1 MQLLLN
7 YFKIYSFFF
16 REVCN
21 LPNINQCVLILVLIK
36 LKNMLLTLLLQK
48 NKSCLTAF
56 SFLIIFLIPLLS
68 LAQTNK
74 KAAITGK
81 VLDAQTGEPLPY
93 ASVRLFKSADNQ
105 LLTGAITDETGLFT
119 LDAPLGQYYALLE
132 FMGYKALQTNPITLT
147 QDKPTHNLGTV
158 KLQTAAGKTLNEVV
172 VQAEKSSMELS
183 LDKKIFN
190 VGQDLANA
198 GGSAT
203 EILSNI
209 PSVAVDAEGNVKLRG
224 SGNVRILIDGK
235 PSGLVSFKGGSGLQ
249 QLQGSLI
256 DKVEIITNP
265 SARYEAEGMSGIIN
279 IVLKKERK
287 NGFNGS
293 FEVIGGEPANYGG
306 AANLNYRHNKVNFF
320 INYGL
325 AYRITPSRGSLY
337 QEVSAN
343 DTTSVL
349 RQSYNTR
356 LRGFNNNIRGGL
368 DFFFTETSILT
379 ASYLFRRSDV
389 NRIRHIR
396 YEDYLA
402 NQPLQSYTAR
412 KQDED
417 EDEVNAE
424 YAITY
429 KKTFAREGQELVAD
443 FRFLDY
449 WERSDQIYTQNTFS
463 PDGTPDPAQA
473 LLQRSLNDEYE
484 KQYLTQI
491 DYVQPFGEGGKL
503 EAGFRSSFRDMVND
517 YLVGNQNAA
526 GEITPLP
533 GLDNYFIY
541 DENIN
546 ALYGIVGNK
555 TKKISYQVG
564 LRAEHTD
571 VKTTLRETNE
581 VNPRRYTNLFP
592 SAHFTY
598 NLPKENA
605 LQISYSRRVRRP
617 VYNELSPYSTFS
629 DSRNIN
635 IGNPNLNPEFTNA
648 FDLGHIKY
656 FNIGSLSSS
665 LFFRQSISK
674 IATIRRVN
682 NLGIASFRPENLEGE
697 EAYGAEFTGSFTP
710 APWWKLDQSFNFF
723 RAITDGSNFEQNY
736 STDTYSWFTRH
747 TSRFT
752 LPQDIDFQV
761 RANYEAPQR
770 TPQGSQRALYYLDL
784 GLSKDFLNKKGTVTL
799 NVLDLFNT
807 RITRAIYRGQNLEGG
822 TFYTSSE
829 NQGRRRQ
836 VNLTLSYRLNQAA
849 PTGKPKTLGTE

>member
-1 MQLLLN
+1 M
-7 YFKIYSFFF
+7 S
-16 REVCN
+16 
-21 LPNINQCVLILVLIK
+21 LPLLIK
-36 LKNMLLTLLLQK
+36 KNHFWLIAIILFIGLLM
-48 NKSCLTAF
+48 
-56 SFLIIFLIPLLS
+56 PLAG
-68 LAQTNK
+68 LAQASK
-74 KAAITGK
+74 KAAVNGK

-93 ASVRLFKSADNQ
+93 ATVRLFKRADDALISGN
-105 LLTGAITDETGLFT
+105 ITNEAGQFT
-119 LDAPLGQYYALLE
+119 LDAPLGEYYALIE
-132 FMGYKALQTNPITLT
+132 FMGYTALKSPAFTLT
-147 QDKPTHNLGTV
+147 SEKPDHQLGTL
-158 KLQTAAGKTLNEVV
+158 KLQTAGGKTLNEVV

-209 PSVAVDAEGNVKLRG
+209 PSVSVDTEGNVKLRG

-293 FEVIGGEPANYGG
+293 FEVIGGEPTNYGG
-306 AANLNYRHNKVNFF
+306 SANINYRHKKVNFF

-337 QEVSAN
+337 QELTAN
-343 DTTSVL
+343 DTTAVL
-349 RQSYNTR
+349 RQKYDTR

-368 DFFFTETSILT
+368 DYFFTETSILT

-389 NRIRHIR
+389 NRIRNLR
-396 YEDYLA
+396 YDDYRSDQRLRT
-402 NQPLQSYTAR
+402 YTTR
-412 KQDED
+412 QQDED

-424 YAITY
+424 YAISY
-429 KKTFAREGQELVAD
+429 KKTFAREGQELNAD

-449 WERSDQIYTQNTFS
+449 WESSDQIYTQDTFNPGGVS
-463 PDGTPDPAQA
+463 DAAKT
-473 LLQRSLNDEYE
+473 LFQRSLNDEFE
-484 KQYLTQI
+484 KQYLTQV

-503 EAGFRSSFRDMVND
+503 EAGIRSSFRDMVND
-517 YLVGNQNAA
+517 YLVGDQDAA
-526 GEITPLP
+526 GKITPLP

-546 ALYGIVGNK
+546 AVYGILGNK
-555 TKKISYQVG
+555 TKKLSYQVG

-581 VNPRRYTNLFP
+581 VNPRRYANLFP

-598 NLPKENA
+598 NLPKEHA
-605 LQISYSRRVRRP
+605 LQISFSRRVRRP
-617 VYNELSPYSTFS
+617 VYNDLSPYSTFS

-635 IGNPNLNPEFTNA
+635 TGNPNLNPEFTNA

-656 FNIGSLSSS
+656 FDKGSLSSS
-665 LFFRQSISK
+665 LFYRHSNGK

-682 NLGIASFRPENLEGE
+682 NEGVANLRPENLAGE
-697 EAYGAEFTGSFTP
+697 DAYGAEFTGVFTP

-723 RAITDGSNFEQNY
+723 RAIIDGSNFEENF
-736 STDTYSWFTRH
+736 SNDTYSWFTRH

-752 LPQDIDFQV
+752 LPKNIDFQV
-761 RANYEAPQR
+761 RANYEAPQK
-770 TPQGSQRALYYLDL
+770 TAQGSQRSLYYVDL
-784 GLSKDFLNKKGTVTL
+784 GLSKDFLNKKATVTL
-799 NVLDLFNT
+799 NALDLFNT
-807 RITRAIYRGQNLEGG
+807 RISRSVYRGESLEGLA
-822 TFYTSSE
+822 FYTSSK

-836 VNLTLSYRLNQAA
+836 VNLTLGYRLNQSTAS
-849 PTGKPKTLGTE
+849 GKTKTLGTE

>member
-1 MQLLLN
+1 MNNFLLTYKSN
-7 YFKIYSFFF
+7 A
-16 REVCN
+16 CG
-21 LPNINQCVLILVLIK
+21 LILVLFTI
-36 LKNMLLTLLLQK
+36 
-48 NKSCLTAF
+48 
-56 SFLIIFLIPLLS
+56 LS
-68 LAQTNK
+68 LHQPIQAQGSRKGAVN
-74 KAAITGK
+74 GK
-81 VLDAQTGEPLPY
+81 VSDAQTGTPLPY
-93 ASVRLFKSADNQ
+93 APVRLFRNADNG
-105 LLTGAITDETGLFT
+105 LISGNITNEAGLFS
-119 LDAPLGQYYALLE
+119 LDAPVGEYYALVE
-132 FMGYKALQTNPITLT
+132 FMGYKPLKSPVFSLT
-147 QDKPTHNLGTV
+147 ADKAEHNLGEL
-158 KLQTAAGKTLNEVV
+158 KLQTAAAATLNEVV

-209 PSVAVDAEGNVKLRG
+209 PSVSVDTEGNVKLRG

-306 AANLNYRHNKVNFF
+306 SANVNYRHKKINFF
-320 INYGL
+320 VNYGL
-325 AYRITPSRGSLY
+325 AYRITPSLGSLY
-337 QEVSAN
+337 QELTAN
-343 DTTSVL
+343 NTTSIL
-349 RQSYNTR
+349 RQDYDTR
-356 LRGFNNNIRGGL
+356 VRGFNNNIRGGM
-368 DFFFTETSILT
+368 DYFFTETSILT

-389 NRIRHIR
+389 NRIRNIR

-402 NQPLQSYTAR
+402 NQDLESYTLR
-412 KQDED
+412 KQDEN

-424 YAITY
+424 YALTY
-429 KKTFAREGQELVAD
+429 KKTFAREGQELTAD

-449 WERSDQIYTQNTFS
+449 WENSNQIYTQDTYN
-463 PDGTPDPAQA
+463 PDGARDLSQN
-473 LLQRSLNDEYE
+473 LFQRSLNDEFE

-503 EAGFRSSFRDMVND
+503 EAGIRSSFRDMVND
-517 YLVGNQNAA
+517 YLVGDESPA
-526 GEITPLP
+526 GIITPLP

-546 ALYGIVGNK
+546 AAYGILGNK
-555 TKKISYQVG
+555 TKKLSYQVG

-571 VKTTLRETNE
+571 VKTTLQETGE
-581 VNPRRYTNLFP
+581 ENPRRYTNLFP

-598 NLPKENA
+598 NLPKDHA

-617 VYNELSPYSTFS
+617 VYGDLSPYFTLS
-629 DSRNIN
+629 DSRNVMG
-635 IGNPNLNPEFTNA
+635 GNPNLDPEYTNA

-656 FNIGSLSSS
+656 FDKGSLSSS
-665 LFFRQSISK
+665 LFYRHSIGK

-682 NLGIASFRPENLEGE
+682 SEGIANLRPENLAGE
-697 EAYGAEFTGSFTP
+697 DAYGAEFTGSITP
-710 APWWKLDQSFNFF
+710 ATWWKLDHSFNFF
-723 RAITDGSNFEQNY
+723 RAVIDGSNFEENF
-736 STDTYSWFTRH
+736 SNDTYSWFTRH

-752 LPQDIDFQV
+752 LPKDIDFQV
-761 RANYEAPQR
+761 RANYEAPQK
-770 TPQGSQRALYYLDL
+770 TAQGSQKSLYYVDL
-784 GLSKDFLNKKGTVTL
+784 GLSKDFLNKKATVTL
-799 NVLDLFNT
+799 NALDLFNS
-807 RITRAIYRGQNLEGG
+807 RISRSVFRGESLEGVS
-822 TFYTSSE
+822 FYTSSK

-836 VNLTLSYRLNQAA
+836 VNLTLSYRLNQSPAS
-849 PTGKPKTLGTE
+849 KPKTLSTE